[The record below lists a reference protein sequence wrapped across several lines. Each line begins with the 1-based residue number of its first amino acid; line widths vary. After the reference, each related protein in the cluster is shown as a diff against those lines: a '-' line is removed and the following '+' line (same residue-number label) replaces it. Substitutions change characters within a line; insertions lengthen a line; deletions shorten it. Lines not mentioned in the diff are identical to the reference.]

1 MPVVFR
7 LHDKS
12 VTLYVNKDWSILFLK
27 QLVCSKLDCD
37 PHTHFLAYQGV
48 QLSDWEGVSN
58 FDFLIANDVF
68 IDVLP
73 HTNLNNCYVL
83 CYDCDSVT
91 LAVFTTVCE
100 RCASSNF
107 EVSSGISSPE
117 VRTANGTCKECT
129 NSSAKV
135 SINCSKDVTHNSPI
149 FLKQVFRNFDHLLCV
164 ACCSDAT
171 EVVVKFCENRGHIL
185 CFDCFRTYAESCLS
199 DARFVRIPE
208 IGYTLPCPIGCSESF
223 ISDTHLFRVL
233 GKVFYSRYKEAAAR
247 LFCYTEGCL
256 SCPNCGTFWER
267 TDDQDQNFL
276 VTCEE
281 PYGCGVEFC
290 SRCRNIVSSEGNA
303 SRCTCRQGEAAGE
316 RSLVDL
322 ITRRG
327 ILGAWS
333 GVKLNSSEMATYS
346 LIAVTCKRCPCCCS
360 QTNKDGGCN
369 HMVCTVCGFEWCWIC
384 HSSWS
389 RSCQTNHWF

>member
-91 LAVFTTVCE
+91 PAVFTTVCE

-290 SRCRNIVSSEGNA
+290 SRCRNIVSSGGNA